1 MSNTISDKA
10 HVAPGAQIG
19 QNVTIMPFAY
29 IESDVVIGDG
39 CTIYPYASVMNG
51 TRLGKNNLVYQNAV
65 LGATPQDF
73 GWKGEPSELRVGD
86 NNVFR
91 ENVVV
96 SRASRTDVATVIGDG
111 NILMEGVHIS
121 HNCHVGDE
129 NVFGYSVKI
138 ACDCTV
144 GSHIIFSTGV
154 VAKPNCRVG
163 NYAFILSG
171 CRFGEDV
178 PPYVTIKDNPIVYA
192 GIHGRVLTTLGF
204 SERIQ
209 RHLANAYRLV
219 FNSSVSLFD
228 AINQIEEQ
236 VPDGPEIRE
245 VIAFLRSAETLVT
258 KQTF

>member
-1 MSNTISDKA
+1 MNTISDKA

-39 CTIYPYASVMNG
+39 CTIYPYASLMNG
-51 TRLGKNNLVYQNAV
+51 TRLGQNNSVHQNAV

-73 GWKGEPSELRVGD
+73 GWQGGKSQLIIGD
-86 NNVFR
+86 GNVFR

-96 SRASRTDVATVIGDG
+96 SRASTAEQATTIGHA
-111 NILMEGVHIS
+111 NILMEGAHIS
-121 HNCHVGDE
+121 HNCQVGDH
-129 NVFGYSVKI
+129 NIFGYGVKI
-138 ACDCTV
+138 GCDCV
-144 GSHIIFSTGV
+144 LGHHIIFSTGV
-154 VAKPNCRVG
+154 VAKPRCRVG
-163 NYAFILSG
+163 SYAFILSG

-178 PPYVTIKDNPIVYA
+178 PPYITAKDNPIAYA
-192 GIHGRVLTTLGF
+192 GIHGRVLSHHGF
-204 SERIQ
+204 SERTQ

-245 VIAFLRSAETLVT
+245 VIAFLGSAETLIT
-258 KQTF
+258 KQTD